1 MNRELERLAAQ
12 PALLGEPP
20 FQALVEAA
28 GGRGQ
33 VLLVGELWER
43 EQSRALL
50 RDFARAVF
58 PAEPAAGKP
67 GNVVAEGAGPGAPRA
82 SLAPRTARA
91 RAIHSPLVFVL
102 CRASSL
108 AAREPRRRLR
118 EMLRDVRDRRAA
130 GAALVGVLVAEAGP
144 EDAVAPVLR
153 RLEALLR
160 TVFGS
165 QVGGPVQ
172 AAAYSPSHP
181 ASSLAVQAAASRALQ
196 DASPARPAEG
206 AWERPGLPALLAC
219 FSWGPWSR
227 RKDPYA
233 TSPSGPAHG
242 HLQDPEEEL
251 ALTVILPNGDC
262 EDPGKASGACHGA
275 VPAPPAAPEA
285 AGDSR

>member
-1 MNRELERLAAQ
+1 MNRELEALAAQ
-12 PALLGEPP
+12 PALPGEPP

-58 PAEPAAGKP
+58 PTEQAAGKP
-67 GNVVAEGAGPGAPRA
+67 GNVAAQGAGPGAPGA
-82 SLAPRTARA
+82 QLTLGTARA

-102 CRASSL
+102 CRESSL
-108 AAREPRRRLR
+108 AARKPRRRLR

-172 AAAYSPSHP
+172 AAVYTPSHP

-196 DASPARPAEG
+196 EAGPARPGNSQE
-206 AWERPGLPALLAC
+206 
-219 FSWGPWSR
+219 
-227 RKDPYA
+227 
-233 TSPSGPAHG
+233 
-242 HLQDPEEEL
+242 PEEEL

-262 EDPGKASGACHGA
+262 EDPGKPSGACHGA
-275 VPAPPAAPEA
+275 VHTPPSPPEP

>member
-1 MNRELERLAAQ
+1 MNRELEVLAAQ
-12 PALLGEPP
+12 PALPGEPS

-58 PAEPAAGKP
+58 PTEQATGKL
-67 GNVVAEGAGPGAPRA
+67 GNVVAEDAGPDSPGAR
-82 SLAPRTARA
+82 LAPGTARA
-91 RAIHSPLVFVL
+91 RAIRSPLVFVL

-118 EMLRDVRDRRAA
+118 EMLRDVHDRRAT
-130 GAALVGVLVAEAGP
+130 GAALVGVLVTEAGP
-144 EDAVAPVLR
+144 EDAVVAPLLR

-165 QVGGPVQ
+165 QVGSLVQ
-172 AAAYSPSHP
+172 AAAYCPSHP
-181 ASSLAVQAAASRALQ
+181 TSSLAVQAAASRALQ
-196 DASPARPAEG
+196 AAGPARPVEG
-206 AWERPGLPALLAC
+206 ALERPGLPALLAC

-233 TSPSGPAHG
+233 TSPSGPAQG
-242 HLQDPEEEL
+242 AQVKGR
-251 ALTVILPNGDC
+251 TILPY
-262 EDPGKASGACHGA
+262 AQMS
-275 VPAPPAAPEA
+275 APTQGRGLCRMRTPT
-285 AGDSR
+285 GGNF